1 MIIPERYQFTGS
13 STSGGMG
20 EIYECLDTHLNR
32 HVVLKMLMAG
42 EEERRLLD
50 EQKALM
56 KLRSK
61 HVVQLFDVISV
72 ENSNVFTKALILEFI
87 EGRTLGIGDFKP
99 DGLFL
104 NTLWQIACGLKDIHS
119 TNIIHR
125 DIKPNNIRVDS
136 RDVVKILDFG
146 LSRTEGLEAKTMS
159 VIGTPTYMAPE
170 LWQAGTISFDQ
181 AVDVYAF
188 GVMAL
193 ALINFPPPSELRAQ
207 PPTAIMPGALSS
219 LLSELP
225 DDVIKILEQCLSYQP
240 SNRPMISD
248 VEYVLRRY
256 LLKGR
261 HRALMVMN
269 GKLHELNSKS
279 PNVNLKLGE
288 IGSIGINYDGLRFK
302 ITNLSGNVYVNN
314 MIFKVGDDLPVC
326 CVITFGNQG
335 GARNFVTFDV
345 SNPEVMP

>member
-1 MIIPERYQFTGS
+1 
-13 STSGGMG
+13 
-20 EIYECLDTHLNR
+20 
-32 HVVLKMLMAG
+32 MAG

-72 ENSNVFTKALILEFI
+72 KNSNVFTRALILEYI

-119 TNIIHR
+119 ANIIHR
-125 DIKPNNIRVDS
+125 DIKPNNIRVDAGE
-136 RDVVKILDFG
+136 VVKILDFG
-146 LSRTEGLEAKTMS
+146 LSRAEGLDAKTMS
-159 VIGTPTYMAPE
+159 VIGTPPYMAPE
-170 LWQAGTISFDQ
+170 LWWQTGAISFDQ

-193 ALINFPPPSELRAQ
+193 ALINFSIPSELLAR
-207 PPTAIMPGALSS
+207 PPTAIIPGALNS

-225 DDVIKILEQCLSYQP
+225 DDVIKILEQCLSYQ
-240 SNRPMISD
+240 SINRPMISD
-248 VEYVLRRY
+248 VEHVLRRY
-256 LLKGR
+256 LLKDR
-261 HRALMVMN
+261 HRALMIMN
-269 GKLHELNSKS
+269 GKSHELSSKS

-288 IGSIGINYDGLRFK
+288 IGSISINYDGFRFK